1 MTFGLSSF
9 IVIYFVLIR
18 FIKMDQLR
26 ELSMKTYKLS
36 LVSKRIFINLE
47 IHLLFYLNDESPMRF
62 VIKDK
67 LKKKLPKT
75 KYNSNSQVV

>member
-1 MTFGLSSF
+1 
-9 IVIYFVLIR
+9 
-18 FIKMDQLR
+18 MDQLR

-67 LKKKLPKT
+67 LKKKLSKT
-75 KYNSNSQVV
+75 

>member
-18 FIKMDQLR
+18 FIKTDQLR

-47 IHLLFYLNDESPMRF
+47 IHLLYLNDESPMRF

-67 LKKKLPKT
+67 LKKKLSKT